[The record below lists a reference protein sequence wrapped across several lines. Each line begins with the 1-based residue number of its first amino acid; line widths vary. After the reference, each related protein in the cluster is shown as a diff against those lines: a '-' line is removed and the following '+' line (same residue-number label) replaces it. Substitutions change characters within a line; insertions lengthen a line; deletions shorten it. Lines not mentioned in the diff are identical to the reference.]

1 MLMGP
6 QGVGPTDQTTAD
18 PTSPHAGKDQVAF
31 EDALATAQAQSPAE
45 QAADRSHTFAKAGA
59 IGGGIFGALDGVL
72 IWGGTGAVVGGGVGA
87 AKGAVTGFYSD
98 GPAGAAVAAPAGM
111 YAGATIGAGI
121 GAAIG
126 AVVMGQH
133 GAQEGS
139 GVGRDFGN
147 AVWDVTHSGPV
158 SDAVAGIAGA
168 VWGFISK

>member
-1 MLMGP
+1 MLMAP
-6 QGVGPTDQTTAD
+6 HGVARTDQATAD
-18 PTSPHAGKDQVAF
+18 RSGLPSGKDQVAF
-31 EDALATAQAQSPAE
+31 EHALATAQAGE
-45 QAADRSHTFAKAGA
+45 QPTARSQTFAKAGA

-72 IWGGTGAVVGGGVGA
+72 IWGGGGAIIGAGVGA

-98 GPAGAAVAAPAGM
+98 GPAGAAAGAPAGM
-111 YAGATIGAGI
+111 YAGATIGGGI
-121 GAAIG
+121 GAVIG

-133 GAQEGS
+133 GAEEGS